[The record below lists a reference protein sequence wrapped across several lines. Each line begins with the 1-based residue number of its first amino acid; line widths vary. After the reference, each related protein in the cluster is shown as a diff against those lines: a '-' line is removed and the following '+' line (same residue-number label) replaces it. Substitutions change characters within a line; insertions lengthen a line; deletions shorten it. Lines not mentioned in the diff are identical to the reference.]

1 MSRPSNWPLPPESFR
16 YLVPRSLTAQLAQHP
31 LSADLYPRALGF
43 YAAASGH
50 RMQRE
55 SHDDYLMIYCLEGK
69 GRFSA
74 ATSESTLEM
83 GDLLIVPAGLNH
95 RYAADPADPWTI
107 YWTHFEGL
115 RAAEFALHT
124 GIPCNNAGY
133 QIHQVGLHAQL
144 ISDFEALMEAR
155 NSVQELASHIYAA
168 NQLRQI
174 LSHIA
179 LLRSTESIKGQRE
192 TAELERVH
200 SLMRS
205 HLHEKL
211 DLDTLAA
218 AVNLSKFHFVKRYRE
233 LSGTTPINRFIQL
246 KIERACHLLDTTDK
260 EIKEVAYAVGYDDA
274 YYFSRIFR
282 KQLGISPS
290 QYRASRT

>member
-1 MSRPSNWPLPPESFR
+1 
-16 YLVPRSLTAQLAQHP
+16 
-31 LSADLYPRALGF
+31 
-43 YAAASGH
+43 
-50 RMQRE
+50 
-55 SHDDYLMIYCLEGK
+55 
-69 GRFSA
+69 
-74 ATSESTLEM
+74 
-83 GDLLIVPAGLNH
+83 
-95 RYAADPADPWTI
+95 
-107 YWTHFEGL
+107 L
-115 RAAEFALHT
+115 RT
-124 GIPCNNAGY
+124 
-133 QIHQVGLHAQL
+133 
-144 ISDFEALMEAR
+144 
-155 NSVQELASHIYAA
+155 
-168 NQLRQI
+168 
-174 LSHIA
+174 
-179 LLRSTESIKGQRE
+179 TESIKGQRE
-192 TAELERVH
+192 AAELERVH

>member
-50 RMQRE
+50 QMQRE

-74 ATSESTLEM
+74 SNSESTLTI
-83 GDLLIVPAGLNH
+83 GDLLIVPAGLSH
-95 RYAADPADPWTI
+95 QYAADPNDPWTI

-115 RAAEFALHT
+115 RAADFTLHT
-124 GIPCNNAGY
+124 GIPRSDGGY
-133 QIHQVGLHAQL
+133 QIHQVGVHAQL

-179 LLRSTESIKGQRE
+179 LLRPTESIKGQRE